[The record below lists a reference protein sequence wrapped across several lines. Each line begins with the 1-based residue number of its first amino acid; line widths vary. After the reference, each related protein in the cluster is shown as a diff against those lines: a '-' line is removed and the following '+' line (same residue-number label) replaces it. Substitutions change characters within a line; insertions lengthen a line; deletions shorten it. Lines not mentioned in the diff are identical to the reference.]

1 MPTIS
6 LTIDAAAAQR
16 VATAFGQYW
25 HLMDAQG
32 QPRDATL
39 AEVKTYL
46 VRQMTGV
53 VRQQERGAA
62 QAQAEAGLAAD
73 VAVS

>member
-1 MPTIS
+1 MPSIT

-16 VATAFGQYW
+16 VAAAFGRYW
-25 HLMDAQG
+25 HLADAG
-32 QPRDATL
+32 GAPRDATL

-46 VRQMTGV
+46 VRQMAGV
-53 VRQQERGAA
+53 VRNAER
-62 QAQAEAGLAAD
+62 AQAEAAAAAGVTD